1 MCCRSRRA
9 DPDPGPEWEKSGWNQ
24 WRGQC
29 WKAAFSGANM
39 PRKRKKPPPASLAAA
54 HNPKAV
60 GSNPAPATR
69 KISVFDVKV
78 AVFLVFLSDLFLCPL
93 KKFNFNSTSQK
104 IQAFFKNTSAR
115 IAGRD
120 ACPTQKGG
128 HSPQPGV
135 SALPSPGA
143 SIALFHAHHAYPH
156 CGQMWLKFI
165 PLLPFALESALWAAL
180 ALGIC

>member
-1 MCCRSRRA
+1 MYSKENWQSMA
-9 DPDPGPEWEKSGWNQ
+9 EKE
-24 WRGQC
+24 
-29 WKAAFSGANM
+29 
-39 PRKRKKPPPASLAAA
+39 PPF
-54 HNPKAV
+54 
-60 GSNPAPATR
+60 GY
-69 KISVFDVKV
+69 D
-78 AVFLVFLSDLFLCPL
+78 D
-93 KKFNFNSTSQK
+93 NFQTSPSQK

-120 ACPTQKGG
+120 ACPTQEGG

-180 ALGIC
+180 ALGIH

>member
-1 MCCRSRRA
+1 
-9 DPDPGPEWEKSGWNQ
+9 
-24 WRGQC
+24 
-29 WKAAFSGANM
+29 M
-39 PRKRKKPPPASLAAA
+39 PRKRKKPPPASLVAA

-120 ACPTQKGG
+120 ACPTQEGG

-135 SALPSPGA
+135 SALPSPGDLDPDFGLGGTGFDD
-143 SIALFHAHHAYPH
+143 IAAGAADHRGTILGMDTVFHCFHLFRVPPPGDEDAHPP
-156 CGQMWLKFI
+156 M
-165 PLLPFALESALWAAL
+165 AA
-180 ALGIC
+180 G